1 MNTQSESDVTLDIQA
16 ARAFARL
23 RRLGFA
29 VLAPDLTIRR
39 VSDNLA
45 AYLPEPADLITG
57 RPFSEVMWEFAGLE
71 SALARVLSGAM
82 PSFRLPLVNRV
93 AQDGT
98 PQYISFDVVPYVPEE
113 PSAGLLVIVVDD
125 TAAGELEQ
133 TLAQDRNELRL
144 TRMRLAEANAELQRL
159 SRLKSMY
166 LAMAAHDMRSP
177 LQVITSIHEL
187 LRMKG
192 QGRMSADTIE
202 WLDITDEQIDR
213 LQRLLE
219 TLLDLE
225 QIEQGTLVIQPVP
238 CDLHALARRI
248 IRSLDT
254 PGLRGARSLVV
265 ELGDSPLMAL
275 ADPSRVE
282 QIIYNLVENALKY
295 SPPDGSVRVG
305 SGVTGR
311 DIVLRVSN
319 SGPELTPA
327 QQASVFE
334 LFYRAGSTRGRGRGI
349 GLYIVKMLVEAQG
362 GRVTVDSGRGQGTT
376 FSVYLPLANA

>member
-45 AYLPEPADLITG
+45 AYLPEPADPIAG
-57 RPFSEVMWEFAGLE
+57 RLFSEVMWEFTGLE
-71 SALARVLSGAM
+71 SALAGVLSGAA

-98 PQYISFDVVPYVPEE
+98 QQYVSFDVVPYVPEE
-113 PSAGLLVIVVDD
+113 PGAGLLVIAVDD

-133 TLAQDRNELRL
+133 ALAQDRNELRL
-144 TRMRLAEANAELQRL
+144 TRTRLAEANAELQRL

-187 LRMKG
+187 LRLKG
-192 QGRMSADTIE
+192 QGRMSAETIE

-225 QIEQGTLVIQPVP
+225 QIEQGNLVIQPVP
-238 CDLHALARRI
+238 CDVHALARRI
-248 IRSLDT
+248 LRSLDT
-254 PGLRGARSLVV
+254 PGLRGGRSLVV
-265 ELGDSPLMAL
+265 ELEDYPLMAL

-282 QIIYNLVENALKY
+282 QVIYNLVENALKY
-295 SPPDGSVRVG
+295 SPPDGSVRFG
-305 SGVTGR
+305 SEVAGR

-327 QQASVFE
+327 QQASIFE
-334 LFYRAGSTRGRGRGI
+334 LGYRAGSARGRGRGI

-376 FSVYLPLANA
+376 FSVYLPLADA

>member
-1 MNTQSESDVTLDIQA
+1 MNTLSKSDVTLDIQA

-45 AYLPEPADLITG
+45 AYLPEPAEMSAG
-57 RPFSEVMWEFAGLE
+57 RPFSEVMWEFGGLE
-71 SALARVLSGAM
+71 SALAGVLSGAA
-82 PSFRLPLVNRV
+82 PSFRLLLVNRT

-98 PQYISFDVVPYVPEE
+98 QQYISFDVVPYVPEE
-113 PSAGLLVIVVDD
+113 PGAGLLVIVADD

-133 TLAQDRNELRL
+133 ALAQDRNELRL
-144 TRMRLAEANAELQRL
+144 TRTRLAEANAELQRL

-166 LAMAAHDMRSP
+166 LSMAAHDMRSP

-225 QIEQGTLVIQPVP
+225 QIEQGNLVIRPVP
-238 CDLHALARRI
+238 CDVHALARRAA
-248 IRSLDT
+248 RSLDS
-254 PGLRGARSLVV
+254 PGLRGGRSFVV
-265 ELGDSPLMAL
+265 GLADSPLMAM

-282 QIIYNLVENALKY
+282 QVIYNLVENALKY
-295 SPPDGSVRVG
+295 SPADGGVRIE
-305 SGVTGR
+305 SGVAGR
-311 DIVLRVSN
+311 DAVLRVSN
-319 SGPELTPA
+319 TGPELTPD
-327 QQASVFE
+327 QQANIFE
-334 LFYRAGSTRGRGRGI
+334 LFYRAGVTHGRGRGI

-362 GRVTVDSGRGQGTT
+362 GRVTVESGKGRGTT
-376 FSVYLPLANA
+376 FSVYLPLAGA